1 MSLTDKIIE
10 ELRDD
15 TYAGG
20 LLDKDEVEE
29 CTDKFTRL
37 TASADQPF
45 GAQRMLAFAVVA
57 EVLAVAL
64 VMFGMRYLLEVF
76 GVAYVAVYGTIFVFF
91 MGFFAAFAAYK
102 IYKEYTPDRD
112 VHVDDGVMSGF
123 AEYGR
128 SQNNLTIYIIS
139 AAAGIGNLGLFF
151 ALLIIKIG

>member
-1 MSLTDKIIE
+1 
-10 ELRDD
+10 
-15 TYAGG
+15 
-20 LLDKDEVEE
+20 
-29 CTDKFTRL
+29 
-37 TASADQPF
+37 
-45 GAQRMLAFAVVA
+45 MLAFAVVA

-123 AEYGR
+123 AEYGH
-128 SQNNLTIYIIS
+128 SQQQPHHLHHQCRRRHRQPGLVLRTTDYQDRLIVSQIYLVIS
-139 AAAGIGNLGLFF
+139 PFSHRNI
-151 ALLIIKIG
+151 